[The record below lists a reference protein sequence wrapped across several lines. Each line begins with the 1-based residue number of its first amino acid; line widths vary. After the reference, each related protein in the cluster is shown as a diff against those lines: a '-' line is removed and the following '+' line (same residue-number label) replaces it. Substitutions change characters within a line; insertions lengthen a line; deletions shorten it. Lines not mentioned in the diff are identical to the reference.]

1 MQLLW
6 AVGATTVVH
15 SQSFGN
21 LRQILCLKVVFGS
34 FGYTLHCMFPV
45 QLEILEQ
52 AAKLLRPAL
61 NFVAVSTKPGCWEC
75 SFLADIQTQFVGDS
89 DCEFFF

>member
-1 MQLLW
+1 VQLLW

-52 AAKLLRPAL
+52 AAKLLLRVYNML
-61 NFVAVSTKPGCWEC
+61 FRWS
-75 SFLADIQTQFVGDS
+75 
-89 DCEFFF
+89 EFGIYARIP